1 MKFGKALRR
10 VIDQTFP
17 AWQEFFIAYKDL
29 KQQLN
34 RIAAIRQQMPNPAE
48 MPARSIIAPAETAE
62 EMRFVTLL
70 YREISKLNAFFSE
83 EEEEF
88 VIRFQDLRER
98 AVENHA
104 SRGGLLRIWR
114 DLVCLHGEMILLEN
128 YSSINCLGL
137 VKIVK
142 KHDKLSSSVALLR
155 LPFVRR
161 LLRQPFFQTE
171 QLFVLIAECE
181 RILRALERS
190 LRSVAA
196 DGHDEEGF
204 DGDDGDDQSGRIV
217 RSTVAALGTIQH
229 LRNGSS
235 TYGPSSLRY
244 D

>member
-17 AWQEFFIAYKDL
+17 AWQEFFIAL
-29 KQQLN
+29 
-34 RIAAIRQQMPNPAE
+34 
-48 MPARSIIAPAETAE
+48 IIAPAETAE

-88 VIRFQDLRER
+88 VIRSKSLLAAQDLREK

>member
-48 MPARSIIAPAETAE
+48 TPARLIIAPAETAE

-88 VIRFQDLRER
+88 VIRFQDLREK

-128 YSSINCLGL
+128 YSSINCLDREEARQAEQQRGAPPPP
-137 VKIVK
+137 IR
-142 KHDKLSSSVALLR
+142 AEAIAAAI
-155 LPFVRR
+155 LPDGAAVRAHR
-161 LLRQPFFQTE
+161 RVRADLARAGE
-171 QLFVLIAECE
+171 IAAI
-181 RILRALERS
+181 R
-190 LRSVAA
+190 
-196 DGHDEEGF
+196 GG
-204 DGDDGDDQSGRIV
+204 
-217 RSTVAALGTIQH
+217 
-229 LRNGSS
+229 
-235 TYGPSSLRY
+235 
-244 D
+244 